1 MCVLQSRMFN
11 ATERMREKIMEF
23 PYEISIRYTGKN
35 SFVADVHIQKIQS
48 FLRVQWYWSIICVF
62 PLCLCTLY
70 KTCGSQRYMCRNSR
84 SLRSHIDFIIMG
96 TKKEEEIFKNC
107 PQIFFSPTRRNS
119 MNNFSIYVY
128 FLFLFQEFSIY
139 AISYV
144 HINLFCL
151 HRHVYLKIP

>member
-1 MCVLQSRMFN
+1 
-11 ATERMREKIMEF
+11 MREKIMEF

-107 PQIFFSPTRRNS
+107 PQIFFSHQRGGILWIIS
-119 MNNFSIYVY
+119 
-128 FLFLFQEFSIY
+128 LFMF
-139 AISYV
+139 ISYFYFRNFQFMRSPMFTS
-144 HINLFCL
+144 ICFACIDM
-151 HRHVYLKIP
+151 YI